1 MKINTKLILLLM
13 LLVLPA
19 AASAV
24 TDKEMEHARTIAAK
38 AYLRYA
44 NDLSGYLDNIHPT
57 TMAELD
63 KSLKNKEKENIKA
76 FKAIPVPTDYQTWD
90 RQKLEEYWGTTVF
103 KSKGLLEK
111 GRAGKIGAKR
121 DLKKMTV
128 GAPEAKAEQP
138 KPAADVAKT
147 QKEEPKPG
155 QPKDSDAAKAVPAG
169 AAQATEAAIDSIS
182 AAEASLETATGDL
195 DGLEE
200 EDPEIEKA
208 SNHTWI
214 YILILCVLIGVVVA
228 LVVFASNVMKKNG
241 LQNGGARKG
250 QERPGVG
257 IVSSEASAL
266 RNDYADK
273 LYAKSQE
280 ITDLNKKLQ
289 AQIKAGEAL
298 QKNLDSLL
306 AENGRLH
313 AHIAELQNML
323 KSQKIEAPES
333 QAPQTKAQIPQDHQ
347 AYQPKAVQPS
357 ATEQSHQAYQPQPTS
372 PQPQQAQQ
380 PRQEWNGPS
389 HRTIFLGRVN
399 PRNKFVRADRALN
412 PGHTVFQLETSDG
425 LTGTYRVVADPSVWE
440 IALANPYDI
449 LAGGCNVADIV
460 ATAGKQKVVN
470 DQAGTAIFE
479 GGCWQVLRK
488 AKVHF
493 E

>member
-1 MKINTKLILLLM
+1 MKLNTKLILLLM

-19 AASAV
+19 ATFAV

-57 TMAELD
+57 TMAELE
-63 KSLKNKEKENIKA
+63 KALKNKEKENIKA
-76 FKAIPVPTDYQTWD
+76 FKAIPVPTDYQSWD

-103 KSKGLLEK
+103 KSKGLIEK
-111 GRAGKIGAKR
+111 GRAGRIGAKK

-128 GAPEAKAEQP
+128 GAPEAKPEQP
-138 KPAADVAKT
+138 KPTAEPAKT
-147 QKEEPKPG
+147 QKEEPQAT
-155 QPKDSDAAKAVPAG
+155 QPKAADAQKTSPTVETPSA
-169 AAQATEAAIDSIS
+169 EAALDSIS
-182 AAEASLETATGDL
+182 AAEASLETAADL
-195 DGLEE
+195 NSLDE

-214 YILILCVLIGVVVA
+214 YILVLCILVGVVVA

-241 LQNGGARKG
+241 IQNGGAQKG
-250 QERPGVG
+250 QERPSVG
-257 IVSSEASAL
+257 MVSSEASAL
-266 RNDYADK
+266 RNDFADK

-289 AQIKAGEAL
+289 AQIKAGEVL

-313 AHIAELQNML
+313 ARIAELQDIL
-323 KSQKIEAPES
+323 KSSKPEETAAQS
-333 QAPQTKAQIPQDHQ
+333 QPAVPQAKVQVPQEHQ
-347 AYQPKAVQPS
+347 AYQPKPVQPE
-357 ATEQSHQAYQPQPTS
+357 TPTQPHQAYQPQPA
-372 PQPQQAQQ
+372 PAQPQQ
-380 PRQEWNGPS
+380 PKQETNGPI

-440 IALANPYDI
+440 LALANPYDI
-449 LAGGCNVADIV
+449 LAGGCNVADII